1 MFLFTT
7 LQTGRPK
14 GTGQTLPIH
23 GDGAGVVPGHACFP
37 SVLFGSVLG
46 HLSASLPGAPLFILL
61 VYPGLNGLAPRSQT
75 LQR

>member
-23 GDGAGVVPGHACFP
+23 GDGAGVAPGHACFP
-37 SVLFGSVLG
+37 SVLFGSCW
-46 HLSASLPGAPLFILL
+46 AISLQACQELPYLYCWFILD
-61 VYPGLNGLAPRSQT
+61 
-75 LQR
+75 